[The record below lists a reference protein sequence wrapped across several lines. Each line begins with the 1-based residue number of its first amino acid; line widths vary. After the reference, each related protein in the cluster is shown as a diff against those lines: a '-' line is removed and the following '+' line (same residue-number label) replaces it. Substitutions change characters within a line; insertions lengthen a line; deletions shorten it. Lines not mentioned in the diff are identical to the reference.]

1 MTKQKVQMTPEA
13 AARIQGNEAKQNS
26 GKVSKDSFA
35 ARAQRAAEN
44 NKQQNK

>member
-1 MTKQKVQMTPEA
+1 MTKQKAQMTPEA
-13 AARIQGNEAKQNS
+13 AARIQGHEAKQNS
-26 GKVSKDSFA
+26 GQVSKDSFA